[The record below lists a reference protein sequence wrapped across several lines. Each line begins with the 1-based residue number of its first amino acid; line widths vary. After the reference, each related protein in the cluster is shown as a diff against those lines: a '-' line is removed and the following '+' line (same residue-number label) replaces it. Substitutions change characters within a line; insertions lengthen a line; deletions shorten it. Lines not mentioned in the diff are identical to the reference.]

1 MSDLQFFDEIPI
13 NVSSALHQLLGRFQ
27 SVRDGLPELI
37 KNSKDHYSRLEI
49 NERTDRVILVLIN
62 THRRC
67 LGVLDFGGA
76 TRTDFRHWVTWA
88 DANANRGAGVND
100 IEGGHGNGGKG
111 FMVRGSKE
119 DSFFES
125 CRDGLRTKMGYSA
138 TVEDRL
144 YFPAFFSED
153 GKKLDNVKSAGPRK
167 HLDTALAKLAA
178 TYDELPE
185 QAKSMFEKRQA
196 YSLVQLNGVRD
207 WAGRRASAVQMMT
220 ATGGELMSHA
230 QAALT
235 IETCSVFV
243 VVDGTPTPAT
253 PLVRTIPE
261 PMPGFET
268 EITLSVPAELKD
280 PRMDEMIET
289 GASEAPSSDA
299 RTGHILRL
307 ATSKQSLR
315 MAGNKAI
322 NVVRVRNA
330 RNVIGNWSVA
340 DLCAQSSSAYIYGVL
355 HMSTMGSEHQ
365 IGADR
370 IALADSPLVRALEAW
385 TAQQVADLAAKIQR
399 AISKEHK
406 PQEIDKA
413 NDGLRK
419 MREAMRQFLE
429 RAAQG
434 QGGGNGEPPQPP
446 LPGTIVRQIVLEH
459 GAQAL
464 ALAKGTTV
472 PLVVRAYDLAP
483 NGDRLRVR
491 GVQLDIVSDPPSLTS
506 MVGRRSLRA
515 ENVGRVTIWFRDA
528 ATGVESNRVEIEI
541 VNAVGATI
549 QEIPARPL
557 LQGEEVNLRV
567 LFTTARKT
575 KTDSLVESRAD
586 LMVDATV
593 DEPNVGWVDR
603 YGVFT
608 AGGQEGTATVRV
620 RFGPGP
626 VDTSTGVLRVGPD
639 RVRKRSRDVG
649 NKGADVPHILMCGV
663 DAPGMDHYPENER
676 TIKASDLLPTI
687 IDYEPLFEPNV
698 IYINP
703 DSKEAAQMRR
713 NRGGRRGSASIG
725 TETFLKFLAMKC
737 FEILKRL
744 YVRQILKDIPASEL
758 QFRQTFAE
766 AEMRCA
772 PFIDVAF
779 GIAEQLEP
787 E

>member
-37 KNSKDHYSRLEI
+37 KNSKDHYARLEI
-49 NERTDRVILVLIN
+49 SERHERVILVLIN
-62 THRRC
+62 TEERC

-88 DANANRGAGVND
+88 DPNANRGAAAHD

-125 CRDGLRTKMGYSA
+125 CRDRLRTKMGYSA
-138 TVEDRL
+138 TVDDRL

-153 GKKLDNVKSAGPRK
+153 GKTIDNVKVANPRMQ
-167 HLDTALAKLAA
+167 LDAALADLGA
-178 TYDELPE
+178 TYDELPDL
-185 QAKSMFEKRQA
+185 AKAAFEKRQA
-196 YSLVQLNGVRD
+196 YSLVQVNAVRD
-207 WAGRRASAVQMMT
+207 WAGRRTSAMQMMT
-220 ATGGELMSHA
+220 ATSGELVNHA
-230 QAALT
+230 QAALS

-243 VVDGTPTPAT
+243 VLDGTPTPAT
-253 PLVRTIPE
+253 PLVRAIPE
-261 PMPGFET
+261 PMPGFEA
-268 EITLSVPAELKD
+268 ELAINVPPELKD
-280 PRMDEMIET
+280 PRTDETIKT
-289 GASEAPSSDA
+289 GASDLPSTDV
-299 RTGHILRL
+299 RTLHVLRL

-315 MAGNKAI
+315 MAGNKAV

-355 HMSTMGSEHQ
+355 QMPTTGPENQ
-365 IGADR
+365 LGADR
-370 IALADSPLVRALEAW
+370 IALADTPLVRALEAW
-385 TAQQVADLAAKIQR
+385 TAQQVTDLAAKIQK

-406 PQEIDKA
+406 PQEVDKA

-429 RAAQG
+429 KAAQG
-434 QGGGNGEPPQPP
+434 QGGGDGEPPQPP
-446 LPGTIVRQIVLEH
+446 VRGTIVRQIVLER

-472 PLVVRAYDLAP
+472 PLVVQAYDLAP
-483 NGDRLRVR
+483 NGDRLKVR
-491 GVQLDIVSDPPSLTS
+491 GAHLELVSDPPTLTS

-515 ENVGRVTIWFRDA
+515 ESVGRATIWFRDV
-528 ATGVESNRVEIEI
+528 ATGVESNRVGIEI
-541 VNAVGATI
+541 VDAVGATI
-549 QEIPARPL
+549 QELPARPL
-557 LQGEEVNLRV
+557 LQGEELNLRV
-567 LFTTARKT
+567 LYTTSRKT
-575 KTDSLVESRAD
+575 KADSLVEARAD

-593 DEPNVGWVDR
+593 DEPNMGWVDR

-626 VDTSTGVLRVGPD
+626 ADTAIGVLQVGPD
-639 RVRKRSRDVG
+639 RVTKRPRNIG

-663 DAPGMDHYPENER
+663 DAPGMEHYPENER
-676 TIKASDLLPTI
+676 TTKASDLLPTI
-687 IDYEPLFEPNV
+687 IDYEPMFEPNV

-744 YVRQILKDIPASEL
+744 YVRQALKGAPASEL
-758 QFRQTFAE
+758 LYRNTFAE
-766 AEMRCA
+766 AEMLCA
-772 PFIDVAF
+772 SFIDVAF
-779 GIAEQLEP
+779 EIAEQLEP